1 MTRRKYF
8 KRVSE
13 IVYEV
18 EMINNLL
25 REVEEQKDLC
35 WLNSRET
42 LYMINSIWG
51 KEETLELLNQRKNI
65 LLDELENM

>member
-8 KRVSE
+8 KRISE

-25 REVEEQKDLC
+25 QEVEEQEDLC

>member
-25 REVEEQKDLC
+25 REVEEQEDLC